1 MDPKRRGN
9 CLRAIARGEGVM
21 AIARARFN
29 WNAARGLALGA
40 CAACACLFG
49 ISPANAQTAP
59 SAQQS
64 ESNSRLLTAEEGRA
78 IVNTAWGWEQSG
90 EGTQDCSHL
99 VHQVYLAA
107 GYEYP
112 YASSFDIYAGNENFG
127 RVKTPQAGDV
137 VAWPGHVG
145 IVVDPLQHSF
155 YSLVSTGLEAQD
167 YAGPYWR
174 SRGRPRFYRY
184 KVEDSGSQTTAKAA
198 ATPVVPN
205 STQQHKETVVAGERS
220 ATEDSPSSKAPK
232 PASERTA
239 VINSRVAAAT
249 AETPAETAEV
259 PSSIIIGAANK
270 LPTRN
275 EVAAAISELSSVT
288 GNILRAGNPSKLQI
302 PVVIYERLDVE
313 RVQIKRGHGW
323 ARLQIIS
330 RATIANGETD
340 SKRRHEMI
348 RWELRRTESGW
359 EAVAPTDRTYVPRD
373 VAVRHLARQLARL
386 TASDGAAAHEETI
399 VRQEL
404 QLANLLSALLEIK

>member
-1 MDPKRRGN
+1 
-9 CLRAIARGEGVM
+9 
-21 AIARARFN
+21 
-29 WNAARGLALGA
+29 
-40 CAACACLFG
+40 
-49 ISPANAQTAP
+49 
-59 SAQQS
+59 
-64 ESNSRLLTAEEGRA
+64 
-78 IVNTAWGWEQSG
+78 
-90 EGTQDCSHL
+90 
-99 VHQVYLAA
+99 
-107 GYEYP
+107 
-112 YASSFDIYAGNENFG
+112 
-127 RVKTPQAGDV
+127 
-137 VAWPGHVG
+137 
-145 IVVDPLQHSF
+145 
-155 YSLVSTGLEAQD
+155 
-167 YAGPYWR
+167 
-174 SRGRPRFYRY
+174 
-184 KVEDSGSQTTAKAA
+184 
-198 ATPVVPN
+198 
-205 STQQHKETVVAGERS
+205 
-220 ATEDSPSSKAPK
+220 
-232 PASERTA
+232 

-249 AETPAETAEV
+249 AEAPAETAEV

-399 VRQEL
+399 VRQES